1 MAQHFDC
8 TVALEG
14 LKAFAA
20 TPAAKF
26 CAASSSTGLVP
37 LRKQPLRAKE
47 ARIALILMHCCSES
61 TALNSSRHG
70 FCANPGMAP
79 AGATTSPLPCASVCA
94 RTGGGRIKDSSRS
107 RPRAACLDSKLCG
120 LARAIALKSVVWS
133 TRRVAGEAYKAWLR
147 LPYVCASNSEE
158 GQPNAQEGQPKTRRG
173 DTGLKERV
181 GRTPCRLN
189 TKVV

>member
-1 MAQHFDC
+1 MAQHFYC
-8 TVALEG
+8 TG
-14 LKAFAA
+14 G
-20 TPAAKF
+20 
-26 CAASSSTGLVP
+26 STGLVP

-47 ARIALILMHCCSES
+47 ARIALILMLCCTES
-61 TALNSSRHG
+61 TARHRAVSRHG
-70 FCANPGMAP
+70 FCANAGMAP
-79 AGATTSPLPCASVCA
+79 SSGTTSPLAL
-94 RTGGGRIKDSSRS
+94 RIGLRENGGDRIRDNSRS

-133 TRRVAGEAYKAWLR
+133 TRRVAGEAYRAWLR

-158 GQPNAQEGQPKTRRG
+158 GQPNAQEGQPKTRRR
-173 DTGLKERV
+173 DTSLKERV

>member
-1 MAQHFDC
+1 MRI
-8 TVALEG
+8 G
-14 LKAFAA
+14 L
-20 TPAAKF
+20 
-26 CAASSSTGLVP
+26 
-37 LRKQPLRAKE
+37 RE
-47 ARIALILMHCCSES
+47 
-61 TALNSSRHG
+61 N
-70 FCANPGMAP
+70 
-79 AGATTSPLPCASVCA
+79 
-94 RTGGGRIKDSSRS
+94 GGGRIRDNSRS

-133 TRRVAGEAYKAWLR
+133 TRRIAGEAYKAWLR

-158 GQPNAQEGQPKTRRG
+158 GQPNAQEGQPKTRRR